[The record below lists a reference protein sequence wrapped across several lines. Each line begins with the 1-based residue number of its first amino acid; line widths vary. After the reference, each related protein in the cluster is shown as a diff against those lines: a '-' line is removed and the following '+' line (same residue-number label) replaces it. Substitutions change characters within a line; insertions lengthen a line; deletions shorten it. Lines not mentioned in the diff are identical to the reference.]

1 MNKKLPES
9 QYKRIIFRTF
19 PSRQM
24 REFLCLPENM
34 LNYFGLAE
42 IIIGSPEI
50 TITEKYE
57 FLCSL
62 ANESGE
68 KEISESADDFKA
80 AIDNLVCAPGEI
92 FTVDDPWYDED
103 IKDVAYGGFSNQ
115 PCLNYDKVLE
125 YIDWNERFEERDE
138 ECTSWYNIKKW
149 VPDEDGRFINTY
161 IYYYI
166 YGIGICWFA
175 ACREHGD
182 EGPYFRLP
190 EHKYSSSCIDLNIA
204 TPFRVGDI
212 VRIDC
217 RPFAPPVN
225 ALILYA
231 GPDWDCCSLLALYRD
246 DKGYYRTGAV
256 KHTDMWMHLRGDNM
270 ISALYRIE
278 TYDGELSE
286 YDRIYKEISPLIYGD
301 NEKGDKVWSYLS
313 ENRDFTSPGELL
325 EKVKEL
331 FEESI

>member
-1 MNKKLPES
+1 MDKKE
-9 QYKRIIFRTF
+9 YEAIINRTV
-19 PSRQM
+19 PSWQM
-24 REFLCLPENM
+24 REFLCLPDNE
-34 LNYFGLAE
+34 LSPPELAE
-42 IIIGSPEI
+42 VIIGSPEI
-50 TITEKYE
+50 TIDEKHKM
-57 FLCSL
+57 LCSL
-62 ANESGE
+62 ANETGD
-68 KEISESADDFKA
+68 KEISESAGDFKA
-80 AIDNLVCAPGEI
+80 AIDNLACAPGEL

-115 PCLNYDKVLE
+115 PCLNYDKVLG

-138 ECTSWYNIKKW
+138 ECTSWYKIKKW
-149 VPDEDGRFINTY
+149 VPDGSGRYMNTY
-161 IYYYI
+161 IYYYL
-166 YGIGICWFA
+166 YGIGICWFD
-175 ACREHGD
+175 ACREYRD
-182 EGPYFRLP
+182 EGPYSRLP
-190 EHKYSSSCIDLNIA
+190 EHKYSSACTDLNIA
-204 TPFRVGDI
+204 TPFRAGDI

-246 DKGYYRTGAV
+246 DKGRYRTGAV

-278 TYDGELSE
+278 TYDGELNE

-301 NEKGDKVWSYLS
+301 NDKGDKVWYFLS

-325 EKVKEL
+325 EKVKKL
-331 FEESI
+331 FEESV

>member
-9 QYKRIIFRTF
+9 QYKRIIFRTI

-34 LNYFGLAE
+34 LNCFGLAE

-68 KEISESADDFKA
+68 KEIAESADDFKA

-138 ECTSWYNIKKW
+138 ECTSWYKIKKTKNRLLNFF
-149 VPDEDGRFINTY
+149 GKRFFNSFNMNYYKIPSEIKRITIIKIGE
-161 IYYYI
+161 IYFVI
-166 YGIGICWFA
+166 M
-175 ACREHGD
+175 E
-182 EGPYFRLP
+182 
-190 EHKYSSSCIDLNIA
+190 
-204 TPFRVGDI
+204 
-212 VRIDC
+212 
-217 RPFAPPVN
+217 
-225 ALILYA
+225 
-231 GPDWDCCSLLALYRD
+231 
-246 DKGYYRTGAV
+246 
-256 KHTDMWMHLRGDNM
+256 
-270 ISALYRIE
+270 
-278 TYDGELSE
+278 
-286 YDRIYKEISPLIYGD
+286 
-301 NEKGDKVWSYLS
+301 
-313 ENRDFTSPGELL
+313 
-325 EKVKEL
+325 
-331 FEESI
+331 

>member
-1 MNKKLPES
+1 MDKKDYET
-9 QYKRIIFRTF
+9 IINRTV

-34 LNYFGLAE
+34 LNCFGLAE

-57 FLCSL
+57 FLYSL

-103 IKDVAYGGFSNQ
+103 IKDVAYGGFNQ
-115 PCLNYDKVLE
+115 PCLNYDKVLG

-138 ECTSWYNIKKW
+138 ECTSWYKIKKW
-149 VPDEDGRFINTY
+149 VPDEDGRFISTY

-175 ACREHGD
+175 ACREYGD

-225 ALILYA
+225 ALVLYA

-246 DKGYYRTGAV
+246 DKGRYRTGAV

-278 TYDGELSE
+278 NYDGELSE

-301 NEKGDKVWSYLS
+301 NEKGDNVWHFLS
-313 ENRDFTSPGELL
+313 ENRDFTSPVELL
-325 EKVKEL
+325 EKVKKL
-331 FEESI
+331 FEEK